1 MRKHAVRRR
10 LDQRLRRLLVMEQVN
25 QIVSKIN
32 FNPVQQDIHHN
43 QQQTINRDQ
52 TEKIINQVFERMKS
66 IRPAWRLS
74 LPDDRAEAVAKK
86 EWTKAFIKNGIL
98 SFEQLRHGF
107 DKARS
112 IDDKYFPAPGTFIR
126 WCTPQPEDLGLPEPE
141 TAYLEACKHA
151 HELNPGKAKWSHQA
165 VYEAAKQTGFFELKS
180 MAEKHI
186 LPVFT
191 RNYDIITKKIL
202 KGEPISDIPKALP
215 GQVQQTIAE
224 RNKAY
229 HDQQQQ
235 QSIQQ
240 AGLSHLNNN
249 TDAVAAI
256 KGMLGR

>member
-1 MRKHAVRRR
+1 
-10 LDQRLRRLLVMEQVN
+10 MEQAT
-25 QIVSKIN
+25 QIVSKLS
-32 FNPVQQDIHHN
+32 FNPGQQDIHNNQNQALN
-43 QQQTINRDQ
+43 QQQ
-52 TEKIINQVFERMKS
+52 TEKIINRVFEQLQA
-66 IRPAWRLS
+66 IRPAWKLS
-74 LPDDRAEAVAKK
+74 LPDGRAEAMAKK

-98 SFEQLRHGF
+98 SFEQLRLGF

-112 IDDKYFPAPGTFIR
+112 IDDKYFPDPGTFIK
-126 WCTPQPEDLGLPEPE
+126 WCTPQPEDLGLPEPA
-141 TAYLEACKHA
+141 TAYHEACKHA
-151 HELNPGKAKWSHQA
+151 HELTPSKAKWSHQA

-229 HDQQQQ
+229 HDEQQKKQLQ
-235 QSIQQ
+235 EK
-240 AGLSHLNNN
+240 GLDQLNNPK
-249 TDAVAAI
+249 AAMNEI
-256 KGMLGR
+256 YRMLGRQ